1 MKNIKIYNKKCFLV
15 NLNNT
20 VTRGLSI
27 YFKTVVFLQIDMSR
41 FSCWVY
47 VKENLGM
54 QKQKLFAKKRVYK

>member
-20 VTRGLSI
+20 VMRGLSI